1 MNQPPSS
8 TRVTLR
14 HVALTD
20 CDEFL
25 ALMHK
30 SRELHHPWIFPP
42 LSNSAFEQYVERME
56 RDDHEGLLVCE
67 RSYGRIIGV
76 INLNNIVRGALL
88 SASLGYYAG
97 ATYSGQGYMIEGL
110 ELAKN
115 HAFENL
121 LLHRLEA
128 NIQPGNHRS
137 IALVKRCGFTKEGY
151 SPAFLFID
159 GAWRGHERW
168 TCVDDRDSILPG
180 GGNTHKRSVS

>member
-1 MNQPPSS
+1 MNQPPSA

-14 HVALTD
+14 HVELTD
-20 CDEFL
+20 CEEFL
-25 ALMHK
+25 MLMRK

-42 LSNSAFEQYVERME
+42 LTEAAFEQYVARME
-56 RDDHEGLLVCE
+56 RDDNEGMLVCE
-67 RSYGRIIGV
+67 RSYGRMVGV
-76 INLNNIVRGALL
+76 INFNNMVRGALL

-97 ATYSGQGYMIEGL
+97 APYSGEGYMSEGL
-110 ELAKN
+110 ELAKY
-115 HAFENL
+115 HAFTNL

-137 IALVKRCGFTKEGY
+137 IELVKRCGFTKEGY

-168 TCVDDRDSILPG
+168 AIVDDRNSIFPERQK
-180 GGNTHKRSVS
+180 HQ